1 MMQTKLR
8 HHVGAKFSGT
18 RAILRSL
25 LILCLGT
32 FLAQGQE
39 TRGTITGRV
48 TDPQN
53 AAVVGAQVQVQSVD
67 TNVVYPTTTNES
79 GIYVVQLLPSGTY
92 NVAVTQTGFKH
103 AEHLHVQVRVTER
116 VQDDFQMQI
125 GGVSDSVEITAQ
137 AALLETATASREQV
151 VSLQAVSELPMEGR
165 NSFLTS
171 TYTAGVYFGP
181 VDSLNSIRPFDNGGM
196 DGMQI
201 NGGLTYRNN
210 FTING
215 LPDTSN
221 EGGNASS
228 LTYVPPP
235 DAVREVSVQTNSYDA
250 GYGHT
255 GGGTINV
262 NLKSGTNQ
270 FHGAAY
276 EYNRNNI
283 FIANRWENNASGVAR
298 PPYHWNQ
305 PGAEIDGPVI
315 IPKLYNGKNKTFFMF
330 SWERIKDVLPQPY
343 TASVPTA
350 AQLAGNFSTTTS
362 SGNPITIYD
371 PLTTQQ
377 SSPGVYV
384 RQPFAGDIIPASRI
398 NPVGAKLLSYY
409 PAANQAGTI
418 DHYNNYFYGSSVV
431 QDLYDVFSTTVDE
444 NINEKNRMS
453 FSYFRGNRHQIE
465 PTYGFSSPAAS
476 PLYLH
481 YRTNNGGS
489 FNYTATINPTTVLD
503 IRTGYERH
511 NFAVQL
517 YAMDFDPT
525 QLGFPSSLVSQ
536 LPALAFPQIAVT
548 NYTGL
553 GGGGTSRTTSSY
565 TITSTDATQATISKL
580 IGKHSIKVGGQFN
593 VVLNNYNSPTSMTG
607 IFNFDS
613 TFTQNSPLVTSALQ
627 GNGFASLLLGYPTSG
642 SVPYNPALAYSSHY
656 YGLFVQDDWR
666 INSRLTFNLGLRWDV
681 ETPLTERYNRQNDG
695 FAFGAVSPLQ
705 VPGYSLTGGLLFTSG
720 SNRTPFASDF
730 NNVQPRIGAA
740 FKVND
745 KTVVRGGFGV
755 YYLPTF
761 DTGYNNGFAVTTP
774 YTASNDGNATPANNL
789 SSPFPSGLVQPS
801 GSSKGLATL
810 MGTSISFADPART
823 IPYNYQFSFGV
834 QRQLAG
840 GFLADVSYVGSR
852 THEIEV
858 SQSLNAVSTANL
870 ALGTKLNTTVA
881 NPFAGLLPGT
891 SLNGSTIT
899 LQQSLL
905 PYPQFTGVTEADIPI
920 GHTWYNALQVRL
932 EKRFSS
938 GLFLLVS
945 YTNSKNMQATSY
957 LNAQDGTTAS
967 TLANQLTATDQ
978 PQNLRISGGYTLPFF
993 KNSSSKLARAILG
1006 GWQVNTIVTY
1016 FAGVPVAA
1024 PSGAFS
1030 SGIDPN
1036 IPNANHKA
1044 FFDTCFLNLSAVRTD
1059 CSSASQPVA
1068 WIQQPSFT
1076 LNTLTPVLPNIRV
1089 QRPPLADM
1097 SIFKTFVI
1105 HEGVKFQLRG
1115 EAFNVTN
1122 TVYFPAANTTLT
1134 SALFGQTV
1142 LATGGFSSTSNDP
1155 RAVQLSARLV
1165 F

>member
-1 MMQTKLR
+1 MRTQLKN
-8 HHVGAKFSGT
+8 HVGAQFPGT
-18 RAILRSL
+18 RSILRALPVLFLSA
-25 LILCLGT
+25 
-32 FLAQGQE
+32 FLAHGQE

-48 TDPQN
+48 ADPQG
-53 AAVVGAQVQVQSVD
+53 AAVVGAQVQVKSMD

-79 GIYVVQLLPSGTY
+79 GIYVVQLLPPGTY
-92 NVAVTQTGFKH
+92 SVVVTQKGFKR
-103 AEHLHVQVRVTER
+103 AEHTHLQVRMTER
-116 VQDDFQMQI
+116 VQDDVQLQI
-125 GGVSDSVEITAQ
+125 GGMTESVEVVAQ

-151 VSLQAVSELPMEGR
+151 VSQQAVAELPMEGR

-201 NGGLTYRNN
+201 NGGLTNRNN

-215 LPDTSN
+215 LPDTAN
-221 EGGNASS
+221 EGGNAVS

-235 DAVREVSVQTNSYDA
+235 DAVREVSVQTNSYDSE
-250 GYGHT
+250 YGHT

-262 NLKSGTNQ
+262 NLKSGSNQ
-270 FHGAAY
+270 IHGAAY

-298 PPYHWNQ
+298 PAYHWNQ
-305 PGAEIDGPVI
+305 PGAEIDGPVY

-330 SWERIKDVLPQPY
+330 SWERIKDILPQPY
-343 TASVPTA
+343 TASVPTP
-350 AQLAGNFSTTTS
+350 AQQAGNFSTTTS
-362 SGNPITIYD
+362 GGNPITIYD
-371 PLTTQQ
+371 PLTTTQT
-377 SSPGVYV
+377 SSGVYT
-384 RQPFAGDIIPASRI
+384 RQPFAGNIIPASRI
-398 NPVGAKLLSYY
+398 NPVGAKIMSYY
-409 PAANQAGTI
+409 PASNQAGTI
-418 DHYNNYFYGSSVV
+418 DHLNNFFYGSSVV

-444 NINEKNRMS
+444 NINDKNRMS

-465 PTYGFSSPAAS
+465 PTYGFSNPAAS

-489 FNYTATINPTTVLD
+489 VNYTATLNPTTVLD
-503 IRTGYERH
+503 FRYGYERH
-511 NFAVQL
+511 NFAVEL
-517 YAMDFDPT
+517 YAMGFDPT

-536 LPALAFPQIAVT
+536 LPAAAFPQINVT

-553 GGGGTSRTTSSY
+553 AGGGTTRTTSSY
-565 TITSTDATQATISKL
+565 TLTGTHATQVTLSKL
-580 IGKHSIKVGGQFN
+580 VNKHSFKVGSQFN

-607 IFNFDS
+607 IFTFDS
-613 TFTQNSPLVTSALQ
+613 TFTQNSPLVTSSLQ
-627 GNGFASLLLGYPTSG
+627 GNGFAAMLLGYPTSG
-642 SVPYNPALAYSSHY
+642 GVPNNPALAYSSHY
-656 YGLFVQDDWR
+656 FAVFAQDDWR
-666 INSRLTFNLGLRWDV
+666 VTPRLTINMGLRWDV

-695 FAFGAVSPLQ
+695 FSLTAASPLQ
-705 VPGYSLTGGLLFTSG
+705 VPGYNLTGGLLFDSS
-720 SNRTPFASDF
+720 SNRTPFSTDY

-740 FKVND
+740 FKLNE
-745 KTVVRGGFGV
+745 KTVLRGGFGV

-761 DTGYNNGFAVTTP
+761 DTGQNNGFAVTTP
-774 YTASNDGNATPANNL
+774 YTASNDGNATPATNL
-789 SSPFPSGLVQPS
+789 SNPFPTGLVAPS

-810 MGTSISFADPART
+810 MGTSITFSDPART
-823 IPYNYQFSFGV
+823 IPYNLQFSFGV
-834 QRQLAG
+834 QRQLPG
-840 GFLADVSYVGSR
+840 GFVGDVSYVGSR

-858 SQSLNAVSTANL
+858 SQSLDAVSTQNL

-899 LQQSLL
+899 VQQSLL

-932 EKRFSS
+932 ERRFSS
-938 GLFLLVS
+938 GLFFLVS

-967 TLANQLTATDQ
+967 TLASQLTTTDQ
-978 PQNLRISGGYTLPFF
+978 PQNIRISGGYTLPFF
-993 KNSSSKLARAILG
+993 KNGNKFARAILG

-1024 PSGAFS
+1024 PASTFS
-1030 SGIDPN
+1030 AGIDPN
-1036 IPNANHKA
+1036 VPDPNHLAYFN
-1044 FFDTCFLNLSAVRTD
+1044 TCYLNLSGVRTN
-1059 CSSASQPVA
+1059 CSSASTPVA

-1076 LNTLTPVLPNIRV
+1076 LNTLSAVLPNIRV
-1089 QRPPLADM
+1089 RRPPLADM
-1097 SIFKTFVI
+1097 SIFKTFPI
-1105 HEGVKFQLRG
+1105 HERLKFQLRA

-1122 TVYFPAANTTLT
+1122 TVYFPAPNTTLT
-1134 SALFGQTV
+1134 SAIFGQTV

-1155 RAVQLSARLV
+1155 RAVQLSARIV

>member
-1 MMQTKLR
+1 MRTQLK
-8 HHVGAKFSGT
+8 HHAGATFSGT
-18 RAILRSL
+18 RSL
-25 LILCLGT
+25 LRTLSILFLGA
-32 FLAQGQE
+32 FLAQAQE

-48 TDPQN
+48 TDPQG
-53 AAVVGAQVQVQSVD
+53 AAVMGAQIQVKSLD

-79 GIYVVQLLPSGTY
+79 GIYVVQLLPPGTY
-92 NVAVTQTGFKH
+92 TVAVTQTGFKR
-103 AEHLHVQVRVTER
+103 AEHTHLQVRVTER
-116 VQDDFQMQI
+116 VQDDFQLQI
-125 GGVSDSVEITAQ
+125 GGVSESVEITAQ
-137 AALLETATASREQV
+137 PALLETATASREQV
-151 VSLQAVSELPMEGR
+151 VSLQAVAELPMEGR

-215 LPDTSN
+215 LPDTAN

-235 DAVREVSVQTNSYDA
+235 DAVREVSVQTNAYDA
-250 GYGHT
+250 AYGHT

-298 PPYHWNQ
+298 PAYHWNQ
-305 PGAEIDGPVI
+305 PGAELDGPVI

-350 AQLAGNFSTTTS
+350 AQLSGNFASTTS
-362 SGNPITIYD
+362 NGVPITIYD

-377 SSPGVYV
+377 TSAGVYV
-384 RQPFAGDIIPASRI
+384 RQPFPGNIIPANRI
-398 NPVGAKLLSYY
+398 NPVGAKILSYY
-409 PAANQAGTI
+409 PAADQAGTI
-418 DHYNNYFYGSSVV
+418 DHFNNYFYGSSVV
-431 QDLYDVFSTTVDE
+431 QDMYDVFSTTVDE
-444 NINEKNRMS
+444 NINDKNRMS
-453 FSYFRGNRHQIE
+453 FSFFRGNRHQIE

-489 FNYTATINPTTVLD
+489 FNWTATLNPSTVLD
-503 IRTGYERH
+503 IRYGFERH

-553 GGGGTSRTTSSY
+553 AGGGTTRTTSSY
-565 TITSTDATQATISKL
+565 TITSTHASQVTLSKL
-580 IGKHSIKVGGQFN
+580 VDKHNFKVGGQFN

-607 IFNFDS
+607 VFTFDP
-613 TFTQNSPLVTSALQ
+613 TFTQNSPLVSSALQ
-627 GNGFASLLLGYPTSG
+627 GNGFADLLLGYPTSG
-642 SVPYNPALAYSSHY
+642 GVPNNPALAYSSHY
-656 YGLFVQDDWR
+656 YALFAQDDWR
-666 INSRLTFNLGLRWDV
+666 ISPRLTLNLGLRWDV

-695 FAFGAVSPLQ
+695 FAFTAPSPLQ
-705 VPGYSLTGGLLFTSG
+705 VPGYTLTGGLLFDSS
-720 SNRTPFASDF
+720 SNRTPFVTDY

-740 FKVND
+740 FKLNE
-745 KTVVRGGFGV
+745 KTVLRGGFGV

-761 DTGYNNGFAVTTP
+761 DTGNNNGFAVTTP
-774 YTASNDGNATPANNL
+774 YTASNDGNATPATTL
-789 SSPFPSGLVQPS
+789 SNPFPTGLVQPS
-801 GSSKGLATL
+801 GSSKGLSTL
-810 MGTSISFADPART
+810 MGTSITFSDPART
-823 IPYNYQFSFGV
+823 IPYNLQFSFGV
-834 QRQLAG
+834 QRQLPA

-852 THEIEV
+852 THEVEV
-858 SQSLNAVSTANL
+858 SQSVDAISTANL
-870 ALGTKLNTTVA
+870 ALGSKLNTTVA

-891 SLNGSTIT
+891 SLNASTIT

-920 GHTWYNALQVRL
+920 GYTWYNALQVRL
-932 EKRFSS
+932 EKRFAS
-938 GLFLLVS
+938 GLFFLVS

-967 TLANQLTATDQ
+967 TLARQLTTTDQ
-978 PQNLRISGGYTLPFF
+978 PQNLRISGGYALPFF
-993 KNSSSKLARAILG
+993 KSTGSKLARAILG
-1006 GWQVNTIVTY
+1006 GWQVNAIVTY

-1036 IPNANHKA
+1036 VADANHQA
-1044 FFDTCFLNLSAVRTD
+1044 FFNTCYINLSGVRTD
-1059 CSSASQPVA
+1059 CSSASQPAA
-1068 WIQQPSFT
+1068 WTQQPSFT
-1076 LNTLTPVLPNIRV
+1076 LNTLTTVLPNIRV

-1097 SIFKTFVI
+1097 SIFKTFPI
-1105 HEGVKFQLRG
+1105 HERLRFQLRG

-1122 TVYFPAANTTLT
+1122 TVYFPAPNTTLT

-1155 RAVQLSARLV
+1155 RAIQLSARLV